1 MPVRPVG
8 FTLHIGSAG
17 GRAGLGSQR
26 ARLTIRTQLGSEP
39 CGSCSVTGRTRDPPS
54 EPVGGGSFRQNSGP
68 AWDRGPQPPGGNGA
82 PNAPF
87 PTGAG
92 VGGMTPA
99 AGAGFS
105 VAGGEYASLGAG
117 EGMLRRPGGAIES
130 FRGAS
135 GSWLG

>member
-1 MPVRPVG
+1 MSQLAGAVFVRTP
-8 FTLHIGSAG
+8 
-17 GRAGLGSQR
+17 
-26 ARLTIRTQLGSEP
+26 ARLGIE
-39 CGSCSVTGRTRDPPS
+39 GRS
-54 EPVGGGSFRQNSGP
+54 L
-68 AWDRGPQPPGGNGA
+68 PGGNGA

-105 VAGGEYASLGAG
+105 VAGGEYAPLGAG